1 MDEWALYR
9 REVRR
14 EQRLRRL
21 EWKVRDDERRRRD
34 RERWP
39 APPPPAG
46 PPGPVPAEP
55 ATTAGS
61 EVDDVVLRWAAP
73 VLGLAAVPLLVG
85 HLSALLVN
93 GGVPRYPLAEAP
105 GIMGRLLADP
115 GDPAAAWAPVN
126 TGTAVPGPIGYWSTF
141 GLVVV
146 LAGLVG
152 LLVWAATQHDRGD
165 GPRWAPPASLRPL
178 WRGKDATDLAVGT
191 SAGRV
196 VAVRD
201 NHGLLVIGPA
211 HSGKTSGVVVPAV
224 LEWPGPV
231 VVAASKGH
239 LVDQTIGWRSQ
250 QGEVHVYDPAGTT
263 RYHRAGWSVLA
274 RCGTWERAIR
284 TATDLTLAALA
295 SSGAS
300 NRDRMVVEGR
310 GDVWRSSMAM
320 TLAPFLLAAAVSGR
334 SIRTVTE
341 WIQNDERDEVLEIL
355 EGGHRHAA
363 RAHRNTFAREDDV
376 RERFFLAMHEV
387 LSVYADPVVAASMD
401 RDDIEPE
408 ALLDGGAHTLY
419 LTTPE
424 HDRDRLRP
432 LCAVIMRQ
440 VLAAAFEASAR
451 AGRPLDPPLLVVF
464 DDLPGVA
471 PVYDLAGLAS
481 TAPSR
486 GVQVLSVLQ
495 DLDRISEH
503 YGDDADLVVRNHP
516 ARLVLPAGPGGATG
530 GLEDVLPPALV
541 ETLGEGEA
549 ALLYGSGAPARVHL
563 RPWWRDRELR
573 RRVETPQDAV
583 RAADPDEDLRR
594 RSSAFLD
601 HQREAWLRR
610 GRRRRSE
617 APDRPDDPTIPLD
630 RDDPRYVEV
639 FGSVDDEAV
648 PENVTSLV
656 DPRRRQR

>member
-1 MDEWALYR
+1 MYR

-14 EQRLRRL
+14 EQRIRRL
-21 EWKVRDDERRRRD
+21 EWKLRDDERRRRD

-46 PPGPVPAEP
+46 PPGPTPVGPAARGGTEL
-55 ATTAGS
+55 
-61 EVDDVVLRWAAP
+61 DDAVLRWAAP
-73 VLGLAAVPLLVG
+73 VLGLAALPLLVG

-105 GIMGRLLADP
+105 GIMGRLVADP
-115 GDPAAAWAPVN
+115 GDPAAAWEPVN
-126 TGTAVPGPIGYWSTF
+126 TGTAVPGPVGYWSTF
-141 GLVVV
+141 GFVVV
-146 LAGLVG
+146 LAGLVT
-152 LLVWAATQHDRGD
+152 LLVLAARQPPERGD
-165 GPRWAPPASLRPL
+165 GPRWAPAASLRPL
-178 WRGKDATDLAVGT
+178 WRGKGATDLAVGT
-191 SAGRV
+191 SGGRV

-201 NHGLLVIGPA
+201 RHGLLVVGPA
-211 HSGKTSGVVVPAV
+211 HSGKTSGVVVPAI

-239 LVDQTIGWRSQ
+239 VLDETIGWRSH
-250 QGEVHVYDPAGTT
+250 QGDVHVYDPAGIT
-263 RYHRAGWSVLA
+263 RYHRSGWSLLA
-274 RCGTWERAIR
+274 RCDTWGRAIR

-300 NRDRMVVEGR
+300 NRDRLVVEGR

-341 WIQNDERDEVLEIL
+341 WIQNDERDEVLAVL

-363 RAHRNTFAREDDV
+363 RAHRTTFAREDDV
-376 RERFFLAMHEV
+376 RERFFVAMHEV

-401 RDDIEPE
+401 RNDIEPE
-408 ALLDGGAHTLY
+408 ELLDGGAHTLY
-419 LTTPE
+419 LTAPE

-451 AGRPLDPPLLVVF
+451 QGRPLDPPLLVVF

-486 GVQVLSVLQ
+486 GVQVVSVFQ
-495 DLDRISEH
+495 DLDRIAEH

-530 GLEDVLPPALV
+530 GFEDVLPPALV
-541 ETLGEGEA
+541 DTLGEGEA
-549 ALLYGSGAPARVHL
+549 ALLYGSGAPARVRL
-563 RPWWRDRELR
+563 RPWWSDRELR

-583 RAADPDEDLRR
+583 RPADPDDDLQARGP
-594 RSSAFLD
+594 AFLI
-601 HQREAWLRR
+601 HQGEAWLRR
-610 GRRRRSE
+610 GRRDRAE
-617 APDRPDDPTIPLD
+617 APDRPADPTIPLD
-630 RDDPRYVEV
+630 RDDPAFVEV
-639 FGSVDDEAV
+639 FGSVDEETV
-648 PENVTSLV
+648 PQNVTSLLE
-656 DPRRRQR
+656 PRRRRR

>member
-387 LSVYADPVVAASMD
+387 LSVYADPVVAASLD

-486 GVQVLSVLQ
+486 GVQVLSVFQ